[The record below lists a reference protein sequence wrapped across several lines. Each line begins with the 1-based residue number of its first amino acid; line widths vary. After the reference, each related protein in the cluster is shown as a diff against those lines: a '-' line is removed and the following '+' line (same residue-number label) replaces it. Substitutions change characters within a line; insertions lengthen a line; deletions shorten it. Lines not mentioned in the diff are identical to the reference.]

1 MGAEK
6 ILAFRLWKSGNL
18 ERLIQDQNWLA
29 SSTEISI
36 VIILS
41 QMCFCQKQDMKK
53 MMSIPVVCTKEA
65 CVALKA
71 KQTQLMAL
79 VGPV

>member
-1 MGAEK
+1 MEA
-6 ILAFRLWKSGNL
+6 
-18 ERLIQDQNWLA
+18 LA
-29 SSTEISI
+29 SSTEISDLT
-36 VIILS
+36 ILLEN
-41 QMCFCQKQDMKK
+41 MRLPKARYEKILTIL
-53 MMSIPVVCTKEA
+53 MMSTPVVCTKEA

>member
-1 MGAEK
+1 MEA
-6 ILAFRLWKSGNL
+6 
-18 ERLIQDQNWLA
+18 LA
-29 SSTEISI
+29 SSTEISA
-36 VIILS
+36 VTILVENVLLP
-41 QMCFCQKQDMKK
+41 KARYEKILTIL
-53 MMSIPVVCTKEA
+53 MMSTPVVCKKEA

>member
-1 MGAEK
+1 MEA
-6 ILAFRLWKSGNL
+6 
-18 ERLIQDQNWLA
+18 LA
-29 SSTEISI
+29 SSTEISA
-36 VIILS
+36 VTILLEN
-41 QMCFCQKQDMKK
+41 MRLPKARYEKILRIL
-53 MMSIPVVCTKEA
+53 MMSIPNVCTKEA

>member
-1 MGAEK
+1 MEA
-6 ILAFRLWKSGNL
+6 
-18 ERLIQDQNWLA
+18 LA
-29 SSTEISI
+29 SSTEILA
-36 VIILS
+36 VAILLE
-41 QMCFCQKQDMKK
+41 DMRLPKARHEK
-53 MMSIPVVCTKEA
+53 ILTILMMSIPNACTKEA

>member
-1 MGAEK
+1 MEA
-6 ILAFRLWKSGNL
+6 
-18 ERLIQDQNWLA
+18 LA
-29 SSTEISI
+29 SSTEISA
-36 VIILS
+36 VTILVENVLLP
-41 QMCFCQKQDMKK
+41 KARYEKILTIL
-53 MMSIPVVCTKEA
+53 MMSMSVVCTKEA